1 MAPQTQP
8 SSSSSR
14 QFTNQIRSLHSIILQ
29 RHSSRKAAFSGS
41 VPSSQKSPE
50 NRQESTMEKVYR
62 YTRDLAL
69 SRDKKVVKRAFERLL
84 QLDCS
89 SQIFKNAK
97 TLKTAIKYPGST
109 PCFNREIHLLKL
121 KIEKLEKRDQQLN
134 AMEYDPFNPAG
145 MSNFNGQEMDKLMAK
160 FPIYIPT
167 QIGQKIN
174 KSSEQEEEEYDPF
187 FAIFDIPNDSR
198 KMEIL
203 DLFAIYTPTPI

>member
-167 QIGQKIN
+167 KNQ
-174 KSSEQEEEEYDPF
+174 
-187 FAIFDIPNDSR
+187 
-198 KMEIL
+198 
-203 DLFAIYTPTPI
+203 

>member
-1 MAPQTQP
+1 MAPQTP
-8 SSSSSR
+8 TSSSSTR
-14 QFTNQIRSLHSIILQ
+14 QFTNQIRSLHHAVLQ
-29 RHSSRKAAFSGS
+29 RHASRKAAFSGS

-50 NRQESTMEKVYR
+50 NRQESTIEKVYR
-62 YTRDLAL
+62 YTRDLAI

-121 KIEKLEKRDQQLN
+121 KIEKLEKRDQQMN
-134 AMEYDPFNPAG
+134 PMEYDPFNPTG

-167 QIGQKIN
+167 PIGQKIN
-174 KSSEQEEEEYDPF
+174 KSSEQEEEYDPF
-187 FAIFDIPNDSR
+187 FGIFETPSNSK